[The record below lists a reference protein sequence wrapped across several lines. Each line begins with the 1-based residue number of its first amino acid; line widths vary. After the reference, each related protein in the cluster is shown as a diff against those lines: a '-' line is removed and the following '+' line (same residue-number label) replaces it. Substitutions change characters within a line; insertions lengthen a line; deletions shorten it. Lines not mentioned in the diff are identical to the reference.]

1 MGLGETIRL
10 SGGGRYSLSRTRDGA
25 GDSGMMLESI
35 DPTTAKRHGENGEVT
50 VGCCLRCGSMY
61 ARTMQ
66 DQDWWLTTPVTAIL
80 EKADDNSWVKVRTR
94 SSDYLVKSS

>member
-10 SGGGRYSLSRTRDGA
+10 SGGGRYSLTRVRDGA
-25 GDSGMMLESI
+25 GDSGGMLRSI
-35 DPTTAKRHGENGEVT
+35 NPATAKQHGENGEVT
-50 VGCCLRCGSMY
+50 VGCRLRCGSVY

-80 EKADDNSWVKVRTR
+80 EKADDNSWVKVRTLN
-94 SSDYLVKSS
+94 SDYLVKSF